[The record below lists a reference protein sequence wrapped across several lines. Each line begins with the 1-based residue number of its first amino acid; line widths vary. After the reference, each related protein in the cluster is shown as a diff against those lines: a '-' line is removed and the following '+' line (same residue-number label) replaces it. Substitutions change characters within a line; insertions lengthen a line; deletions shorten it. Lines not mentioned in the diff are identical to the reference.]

1 MAFGFAGAAAGAA
14 ESLDT
19 LLAKRRAEALAQQEL
34 EQRRVTEARMREV
47 ADAQMAEMGAQRA
60 ERERQTGRTEAL
72 ERLALVPVGGIVPPA
87 AVDAANKYGLG
98 GNLRDEM
105 ITPSGPRLP
114 GGSNENWEPYST
126 GVVRRIPTETERLLE
141 AKIALDREVKREGE
155 ARADKR
161 VGMNVAGQYAR
172 SMMQIS
178 AQDARAAFDRVPP
191 GVQDYI
197 GQFVGSTR
205 PGVGKKY
212 WDSERGVERPYTNAE
227 AWSEIQ
233 ATFPKLR
240 DDHPNL
246 SQEAVRKLLDLILPP
261 PETNDLFGAGGGI
274 FGQTGSNN
282 TNSSGFTLLEE

>member
-19 LLAKRRAEALAQQEL
+19 LLANRRAEALAQQEL

-72 ERLALVPVGGIVPPA
+72 ERLALVPVGGIVSQP
-87 AVDAANKYGLG
+87 AVDAANQYGLG
-98 GNLRDEM
+98 GHLRDEM

-141 AKIALDREVKREGE
+141 AQIARERRISDRAEG
-155 ARADKR
+155 RADDR
-161 VGMNVAGQYAR
+161 ARRGVAGRLAERQLQVSGMAASKQIPQEVVGIIKDISSGHGMAGNIPTR
-172 SMMQIS
+172 SEALQQFIS
-178 AQDARAAFDRVPP
+178 NW
-191 GVQDYI
+191 GVITQAHPQLD
-197 GQFVGSTR
+197 
-205 PGVGKKY
+205 
-212 WDSERGVERPYTNAE
+212 VE
-227 AWSEIQ
+227 
-233 ATFPKLR
+233 
-240 DDHPNL
+240 D
-246 SQEAVRKLLDLILPP
+246 VRKMFNALL
-261 PETNDLFGAGGGI
+261 PETDEYSGAGGSI

-282 TNSSGFTLLEE
+282 TASSDFTQVK